1 MRTILLSFIIA
12 ISGCAS
18 NSGIIQMG
26 TDTYMVSR
34 QAATGFSG
42 SGTLKAEA
50 MREAYQQCQKTG
62 KSVKVLEVTET
73 KPPYIFTNFPKAEI
87 QFMCVSET
95 Q

>member
-1 MRTILLSFIIA
+1 
-12 ISGCAS
+12 
-18 NSGIIQMG
+18 MG
-26 TDTYMVSR
+26 TDAYMVSR

-42 SGTLKAEA
+42 SGKLKAEA

-62 KSVKVLEVTET
+62 KSVKVIEVIES
-73 KPPYIFTNFPKAEI
+73 KPPYIFTNFPKVEI